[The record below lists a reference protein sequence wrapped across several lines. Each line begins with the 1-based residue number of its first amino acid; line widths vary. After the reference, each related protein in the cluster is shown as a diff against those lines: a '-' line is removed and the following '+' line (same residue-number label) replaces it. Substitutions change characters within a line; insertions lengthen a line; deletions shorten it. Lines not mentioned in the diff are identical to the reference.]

1 MATIDI
7 KQLEMAKRVYNNKM
21 EVEKDKEGNIIVG
34 DEMALTKL
42 VNSAFTKDGE
52 INNYQAFRD
61 LNKLILVG
69 AEEFGQADYQRVIS
83 MVADY
88 ERVGANDIKVYELP
102 KEKVRATM
110 KLTATGSGV
119 DFTRIPSYKNTEI
132 ATPVKHQF
140 GVYYN
145 VSRMISDPVNEYR
158 NAVDIVREE
167 KVKFILSKIYSVASA
182 AATAGKIP
190 TKQIYSGSNIT
201 FPEFR
206 SIESS
211 LLRYGRNTRPVLIA
225 DPAFIGNLADKQ
237 ATVNVNGSTVPQYLT
252 DDLRSKLLSSVT
264 FEEIGRT
271 VCINLDNPYTDK
283 MNTKVDL
290 PVNEAIMIA
299 GGTTSPFKVTEFGGL
314 TMLEDT
320 LNQNIETEQVHLKIS
335 YKVDV
340 TLLLTQA
347 IAYIKD
353 TTVQL

>member
-1 MATIDI
+1 MATIDV
-7 KQLEMAKRVYNNKM
+7 KQLAMAKRVYNNKM
-21 EVEKDKEGNIIVG
+21 EVEKDKEGNIIAG

-42 VNSAFTKDGE
+42 VNSAFTKNGE

-69 AEEFGQADYQRVIS
+69 AEEFGKADFQKVIN

-88 ERVGANDIKVYELP
+88 EQVGANDIKIYELP
-102 KEKVRATM
+102 KEKVKATM

-119 DFTRIPSYKNTEI
+119 DFTRIPSYRNTEL

-145 VSRMISDPVNEYR
+145 VSRMISDPVNEYK

-167 KVKFILSKIYSVASA
+167 KVKYILSKIYSVASA

-190 TKQIYSGSNIT
+190 AQQIHTDANMT
-201 FPEFR
+201 FPDFR

-211 LLRYGRNTRPVLIA
+211 LIRYGRNTRPVLIA
-225 DPAFIGNLADKQ
+225 DPAFISNLVDKQ
-237 ATVNVNGSTVPQYLT
+237 ATVNVNDNISKYLT
-252 DDLRSKLLSSVT
+252 DDLREKLLSATT
-264 FEEIGRT
+264 FETVGRT
-271 VCINLDNPYTDK
+271 ICINLDNPYTDK

-299 GGTTSPFKVTEFGGL
+299 GGSSSPFKVTEFGGL

-347 IAYIKD
+347 IAYLKD
-353 TTVQL
+353 TAVKL

>member
-1 MATIDI
+1 MATIDV
-7 KQLEMAKRVYNNKM
+7 KQLAMAKRVYNNKM
-21 EVEKDKEGNIIVG
+21 EIEKDKEGNIIAG

-42 VNSAFTKDGE
+42 VNSAFTKNGE

-69 AEEFGQADYQRVIS
+69 AEEFGKADFQKVIN
-83 MVADY
+83 MLADY
-88 ERVGANDIKVYELP
+88 EQVGANDIKIYELP
-102 KEKVRATM
+102 KEKVKATM

-119 DFTRIPSYKNTEI
+119 DFTRIPSYRNTEL

-145 VSRMISDPVNEYR
+145 VSRMISDPVNEYK
-158 NAVDIVREE
+158 NVVDIVREE
-167 KVKFILSKIYSVASA
+167 KVKYILSKIYSVASA

-190 TKQIYSGSNIT
+190 AQQIHTDANMT
-201 FPEFR
+201 FPDFR

-211 LLRYGRNTRPVLIA
+211 LIRYGRNTRPVLIA
-225 DPAFIGNLADKQ
+225 DPAFISNLVDKQ
-237 ATVNVNGSTVPQYLT
+237 ATVNVNDNISKYLT
-252 DDLRSKLLSSVT
+252 DDLREKLLSATT
-264 FEEIGRT
+264 FETVGRT
-271 VCINLDNPYTDK
+271 ICINLDNPYTDK

-299 GGTTSPFKVTEFGGL
+299 GGSSSPFKVTEFGGL

-335 YKVDV
+335 DKVDV

-347 IAYIKD
+347 IAYLKD
-353 TTVQL
+353 TAVKL

>member
-7 KQLEMAKRVYNNKM
+7 KQLGMAKRVYNNKM
-21 EVEKDKEGNIIVG
+21 EVEKDKEGNIIAG

-69 AEEFGQADYQRVIS
+69 AEEFGQADFQKVIN

-88 ERVGANDIKVYELP
+88 ERVGANDIKIYELP
-102 KEKVRATM
+102 KEKVKATM

-119 DFTRIPSYKNTEI
+119 DFTRIPSYKNTEL

-145 VSRMISDPVNEYR
+145 VSRMISDPVNEYK

-167 KVKFILSKIYSVASA
+167 KVKYILSKIYSVASA

-190 TKQIYSGSNIT
+190 AQQIHTDANMT
-201 FPEFR
+201 FPDFR

-211 LLRYGRNTRPVLIA
+211 LIRYGRNTRPVLIA
-225 DPAFIGNLADKQ
+225 DPAFISSLVDKQ
-237 ATVNVNGSTVPQYLT
+237 ATVNVNDNISKYLT
-252 DDLRSKLLSSVT
+252 DDLREKLLSATT
-264 FEEIGRT
+264 FETVGRT
-271 VCINLDNPYTDK
+271 ICINLDNPYTDK
-283 MNTKVDL
+283 MNSKVDL
-290 PVNEAIMIA
+290 PVNEAIMIS
-299 GGTTSPFKVTEFGGL
+299 GGSSSPFKVTEFGGL

-347 IAYIKD
+347 IAYLKD
-353 TTVQL
+353 TAVKL

>member
-7 KQLEMAKRVYNNKM
+7 KQLGMAKRVYNNKM
-21 EVEKDKEGNIIVG
+21 EVEKDKEGNIIAG

-42 VNSAFTKDGE
+42 VNSAFTKNGE

-69 AEEFGQADYQRVIS
+69 AEEFGKADFQKVIN
-83 MVADY
+83 MLADY
-88 ERVGANDIKVYELP
+88 EQVGANDIKIYELP
-102 KEKVRATM
+102 KEKVKATM

-119 DFTRIPSYKNTEI
+119 DFTRIPSYRNTEL

-145 VSRMISDPVNEYR
+145 VSRMISDPVNEYK

-167 KVKFILSKIYSVASA
+167 KVKYILSKIYSVASA

-190 TKQIYSGSNIT
+190 AQQIHTDANMT
-201 FPEFR
+201 FPDFR

-211 LLRYGRNTRPVLIA
+211 LIRYGRNTRPVLIA
-225 DPAFIGNLADKQ
+225 DPAFISNLVDKQ
-237 ATVNVNGSTVPQYLT
+237 ATVNVNDNISKYLT
-252 DDLRSKLLSSVT
+252 DDLREKLLSATT
-264 FEEIGRT
+264 FETVGRT
-271 VCINLDNPYTDK
+271 ICINLDNPYTDK
-283 MNTKVDL
+283 MNSKVDL

-299 GGTTSPFKVTEFGGL
+299 GGSSSPFKVTEFGGL

-347 IAYIKD
+347 IAYLKD
-353 TTVQL
+353 TAVKL

>member
-7 KQLEMAKRVYNNKM
+7 KQLGMAKRVYNNKM
-21 EVEKDKEGNIIVG
+21 EVEKDKEGNIIAG

-69 AEEFGQADYQRVIS
+69 AEEFGQADYQKVIS

-88 ERVGANDIKVYELP
+88 ERVGANDIKIYELP
-102 KEKVRATM
+102 KEKVKATM

-119 DFTRIPSYKNTEI
+119 DFTRIPSYKNTEL

-145 VSRMISDPVNEYR
+145 VSRMISDPVNEYK

-167 KVKFILSKIYSVASA
+167 KVKYILSKIYSVASA

-190 TKQIYSGSNIT
+190 AQQIHTDANMT
-201 FPEFR
+201 FPDFR

-211 LLRYGRNTRPVLIA
+211 LIRYGRNTRPVLIA
-225 DPAFIGNLADKQ
+225 DPAFISNLVDKQ
-237 ATVNVNGSTVPQYLT
+237 ATVNVNDNISKYLT
-252 DDLRSKLLSSVT
+252 DDLREKLLSATT
-264 FEEIGRT
+264 FETVGRT
-271 VCINLDNPYTDK
+271 ICINLDNPYTDK
-283 MNTKVDL
+283 MNSKVDL

-299 GGTTSPFKVTEFGGL
+299 GGSSSPFKVTEFGGL

-320 LNQNIETEQVHLKIS
+320 LNQNIETEQVHLKIF

-347 IAYIKD
+347 IAYLKD
-353 TTVQL
+353 TAVKL

>member
-1 MATIDI
+1 MATIDV
-7 KQLEMAKRVYNNKM
+7 KQLAMAKRVYNNKM
-21 EVEKDKEGNIIVG
+21 EVEKDKEGNIIAG

-42 VNSAFTKDGE
+42 VNSAFTKNGE

-69 AEEFGQADYQRVIS
+69 AEEFGKADFQKVIN

-88 ERVGANDIKVYELP
+88 EQVGANDIKIYELP
-102 KEKVRATM
+102 KEKVKATM

-119 DFTRIPSYKNTEI
+119 DFTRIPSYRNTEL

-145 VSRMISDPVNEYR
+145 VSRMISDPVNEYK

-167 KVKFILSKIYSVASA
+167 KVKYILSKIYSVASA

-190 TKQIYSGSNIT
+190 TQQIHTDANMT
-201 FPEFR
+201 FPDFR

-211 LLRYGRNTRPVLIA
+211 LIRYGRNTRPVLIA
-225 DPAFIGNLADKQ
+225 DPAFISNLVDKQ
-237 ATVNVNGSTVPQYLT
+237 ATVNVNDNISKYLT
-252 DDLRSKLLSSVT
+252 DDLREKLLSATT
-264 FEEIGRT
+264 FETVGRT
-271 VCINLDNPYTDK
+271 ICINLDNPYTDK
-283 MNTKVDL
+283 MNSKVDL

-299 GGTTSPFKVTEFGGL
+299 GGSSSPFKVTEFGGL

-347 IAYIKD
+347 IAYLKD
-353 TTVQL
+353 TAVKL

>member
-7 KQLEMAKRVYNNKM
+7 KQLGMAKRVYNNKM
-21 EVEKDKEGNIIVG
+21 EVEKDKEGNIIAG

-69 AEEFGQADYQRVIS
+69 AEEFGQADYQKVIS

-88 ERVGANDIKVYELP
+88 ERVGANDIKIYELP
-102 KEKVRATM
+102 KEKVKATM

-119 DFTRIPSYKNTEI
+119 DFTRIPSYKNTEL

-145 VSRMISDPVNEYR
+145 VSRMISDPVNEYK

-167 KVKFILSKIYSVASA
+167 KVKYILSKIYSVASA

-190 TKQIYSGSNIT
+190 AQQIHTDANMT
-201 FPEFR
+201 FPDFR

-211 LLRYGRNTRPVLIA
+211 LIRYGRNTRPVLIA
-225 DPAFIGNLADKQ
+225 DPAFISNLVDKQ
-237 ATVNVNGSTVPQYLT
+237 ATVNVNDNISKYLT
-252 DDLRSKLLSSVT
+252 DDLREKLLSATT
-264 FEEIGRT
+264 FETVGRT
-271 VCINLDNPYTDK
+271 ICINLDNPYTDK
-283 MNTKVDL
+283 MNSKVDL

-299 GGTTSPFKVTEFGGL
+299 GGSSSPFKVTEFGGL

-347 IAYIKD
+347 IAYLKD
-353 TTVQL
+353 TAVKL

>member
-1 MATIDI
+1 MATIDV
-7 KQLEMAKRVYNNKM
+7 KQLAMAKRVYNNKM
-21 EVEKDKEGNIIVG
+21 EIEKDKEGNIIAG

-42 VNSAFTKDGE
+42 VNSAFTKNGE

-69 AEEFGQADYQRVIS
+69 AEEFGKADFQKVIN
-83 MVADY
+83 MLADY
-88 ERVGANDIKVYELP
+88 EQVGANDIKIYELP
-102 KEKVRATM
+102 KEKVKATM

-119 DFTRIPSYKNTEI
+119 DFTRIPSYRNTEL

-145 VSRMISDPVNEYR
+145 VSRMISDPVNEYK

-167 KVKFILSKIYSVASA
+167 KVKYILSKIYSVASA

-190 TKQIYSGSNIT
+190 AQQIHTDANMT
-201 FPEFR
+201 FPDFR

-211 LLRYGRNTRPVLIA
+211 LIRYGRNTRPVLIA
-225 DPAFIGNLADKQ
+225 DPVFISNLVDKQ
-237 ATVNVNGSTVPQYLT
+237 ATVNVNDNISKYLT
-252 DDLRSKLLSSVT
+252 DDLREKLLSATT
-264 FEEIGRT
+264 FETVGRT
-271 VCINLDNPYTDK
+271 ICINLDNPYTDK

-299 GGTTSPFKVTEFGGL
+299 GGSSSPFKVTEFGGL

-347 IAYIKD
+347 IAYLKD
-353 TTVQL
+353 TTVKL

>member
-1 MATIDI
+1 MATIDV
-7 KQLEMAKRVYNNKM
+7 KQLAMAKRVYNNKM
-21 EVEKDKEGNIIVG
+21 EIEKDKEGNIIAG

-42 VNSAFTKDGE
+42 VNSAFTKNGE

-69 AEEFGQADYQRVIS
+69 AEEFGKADFQKVIN

-88 ERVGANDIKVYELP
+88 EQVGANDIKIYELP
-102 KEKVRATM
+102 KEKVKATM

-119 DFTRIPSYKNTEI
+119 DFTRIPSYRNTEL

-145 VSRMISDPVNEYR
+145 VSRMISDPVNEYK

-167 KVKFILSKIYSVASA
+167 KVKYILSKIYSVASA

-190 TKQIYSGSNIT
+190 AQQIHTDANMT
-201 FPEFR
+201 FPDFR

-211 LLRYGRNTRPVLIA
+211 LIRYGRNTRPVLIA
-225 DPAFIGNLADKQ
+225 DPVFISNLVDKQ
-237 ATVNVNGSTVPQYLT
+237 ATVNVNDNISKYLT
-252 DDLRSKLLSSVT
+252 DDLREKLLSATT
-264 FEEIGRT
+264 FETVGRT
-271 VCINLDNPYTDK
+271 ICINLDNPYTDK

-299 GGTTSPFKVTEFGGL
+299 GGSSSPFKVTEFGGL

-347 IAYIKD
+347 IAYLKD
-353 TTVQL
+353 TAVKL

>member
-1 MATIDI
+1 MTTIDV
-7 KQLEMAKRVYNNKM
+7 KQLAMAKRVYNNKM
-21 EVEKDKEGNIIVG
+21 EIEKDKEGNIIAG

-42 VNSAFTKDGE
+42 VNSAFTKNGE

-69 AEEFGQADYQRVIS
+69 AEEFGKADFQKVIN
-83 MVADY
+83 MLADY
-88 ERVGANDIKVYELP
+88 EQVGANDIKIYELP
-102 KEKVRATM
+102 KEKVKATM

-119 DFTRIPSYKNTEI
+119 DFTRIPSYRNTEL

-145 VSRMISDPVNEYR
+145 VSRMISDPVNEYK

-167 KVKFILSKIYSVASA
+167 KVKYILSKIYSVASA

-190 TKQIYSGSNIT
+190 AQQIHTDANMT
-201 FPEFR
+201 FPDFR

-211 LLRYGRNTRPVLIA
+211 LIRYGRNTRPVLIA
-225 DPAFIGNLADKQ
+225 DPAFISNLVDKQ
-237 ATVNVNGSTVPQYLT
+237 ATVNLNDNISKYLT
-252 DDLRSKLLSSVT
+252 DDLREKLLSATT
-264 FEEIGRT
+264 FETVGRT
-271 VCINLDNPYTDK
+271 ICINLDNPYTDK

-299 GGTTSPFKVTEFGGL
+299 GGSSSPFKVTEFGGL

-320 LNQNIETEQVHLKIS
+320 LNQNIETEHVHLKIS

-347 IAYIKD
+347 IAYLKD
-353 TTVQL
+353 TTVKL

>member
-1 MATIDI
+1 MATIDV
-7 KQLEMAKRVYNNKM
+7 KQLAMAKRVYNNKM
-21 EVEKDKEGNIIVG
+21 EVEKDKEGNIIAG

-42 VNSAFTKDGE
+42 VNSAFTKNGE

-69 AEEFGQADYQRVIS
+69 AEEFGKADFQKVIN

-88 ERVGANDIKVYELP
+88 EQVGANDIKIYELP
-102 KEKVRATM
+102 KEKVKATM

-119 DFTRIPSYKNTEI
+119 DFTRIPSYRNTEL

-145 VSRMISDPVNEYR
+145 VSRMISDPVNEYK

-167 KVKFILSKIYSVASA
+167 KVKYILSKIYSVASA

-190 TKQIYSGSNIT
+190 AQQIHTDANMT
-201 FPEFR
+201 FPDFR

-211 LLRYGRNTRPVLIA
+211 LIRYGRNTRPVLIA
-225 DPAFIGNLADKQ
+225 DPAFISNLVDKQ
-237 ATVNVNGSTVPQYLT
+237 ATVNVNDNISKYLT
-252 DDLRSKLLSSVT
+252 DDLREKLLSATT
-264 FEEIGRT
+264 FETVGRT
-271 VCINLDNPYTDK
+271 ICINLDNPYTDK
-283 MNTKVDL
+283 MNSKVDL

-299 GGTTSPFKVTEFGGL
+299 GGSSSPFKVTEFGGL

-347 IAYIKD
+347 IAYLKD
-353 TTVQL
+353 TAVKL

>member
-1 MATIDI
+1 MATIDV
-7 KQLEMAKRVYNNKM
+7 KQLAMAKRVYNNKM
-21 EVEKDKEGNIIVG
+21 EIEKDKEGNIIAG
-34 DEMALTKL
+34 DEMAVTKL
-42 VNSAFTKDGE
+42 VNSAFTKNGE

-69 AEEFGQADYQRVIS
+69 AEEFGKADFQKVINMLADYDQ
-83 MVADY
+83 
-88 ERVGANDIKVYELP
+88 VGANDIKIYELP
-102 KEKVRATM
+102 KEKVKATM

-119 DFTRIPSYKNTEI
+119 DFTRIPSYRNTEL

-145 VSRMISDPVNEYR
+145 VSRMISDPVNEYK

-167 KVKFILSKIYSVASA
+167 KVKYILSKIYSVASA

-190 TKQIYSGSNIT
+190 AQQIHTAANMT
-201 FPEFR
+201 FPDFR

-211 LLRYGRNTRPVLIA
+211 LIRYGRNTRPVLIA
-225 DPAFIGNLADKQ
+225 DPAFISNLVDKQ
-237 ATVNVNGSTVPQYLT
+237 ATVNVNDNISKYLT
-252 DDLRSKLLSSVT
+252 DDLREKLLSATT
-264 FEEIGRT
+264 FETVGRT
-271 VCINLDNPYTDK
+271 ICINLDNPYTDK

-290 PVNEAIMIA
+290 PVDEAIMIA
-299 GGTTSPFKVTEFGGL
+299 GGSSSPFKVTEFGGL

-347 IAYIKD
+347 IAYLKD
-353 TTVQL
+353 TVVKL

>member
-1 MATIDI
+1 MATIDV
-7 KQLEMAKRVYNNKM
+7 KQLAMAKRVYNNKM
-21 EVEKDKEGNIIVG
+21 EIEKDKEGNIIAG

-42 VNSAFTKDGE
+42 VNSAFTKNGE

-69 AEEFGQADYQRVIS
+69 AEEFGKADFQKVIN
-83 MVADY
+83 MLADY
-88 ERVGANDIKVYELP
+88 EQVGANDIKIYELP
-102 KEKVRATM
+102 KEKVKATM

-119 DFTRIPSYKNTEI
+119 DFTRIPSYRNTEL

-145 VSRMISDPVNEYR
+145 VSRMISDPVNEYK

-167 KVKFILSKIYSVASA
+167 KVKYILSKIYSVASA
-182 AATAGKIP
+182 AATASKIP
-190 TKQIYSGSNIT
+190 AQQIHTDANMT
-201 FPEFR
+201 FPDFR

-211 LLRYGRNTRPVLIA
+211 LIRYGRNTRPVLIA
-225 DPAFIGNLADKQ
+225 DPAFISNLVDKQ
-237 ATVNVNGSTVPQYLT
+237 ATVNVNDNISKYLT
-252 DDLRSKLLSSVT
+252 DDLREKLLSATT
-264 FEEIGRT
+264 FETVGRT
-271 VCINLDNPYTDK
+271 ICINLDNPYTDK

-299 GGTTSPFKVTEFGGL
+299 GGSSSPFKVTEFGGL

-347 IAYIKD
+347 IAYLKD
-353 TTVQL
+353 TAVKL

>member
-7 KQLEMAKRVYNNKM
+7 KQLGMAKRVYNNKM
-21 EVEKDKEGNIIVG
+21 EVEKDKEGNIIAG

-42 VNSAFTKDGE
+42 VNSAFTKNGE

-69 AEEFGQADYQRVIS
+69 AEEFGKADFQKVIN
-83 MVADY
+83 MLADY
-88 ERVGANDIKVYELP
+88 EQVGANDIKIYELP
-102 KEKVRATM
+102 KEKVKATM

-119 DFTRIPSYKNTEI
+119 DFTRIPSYRNTEL

-145 VSRMISDPVNEYR
+145 VSRMISDPVNEYK

-167 KVKFILSKIYSVASA
+167 KVKYILSKIYSVASA

-190 TKQIYSGSNIT
+190 AQQIHTDANMT
-201 FPEFR
+201 FPDFR

-211 LLRYGRNTRPVLIA
+211 LIRYGRNTRPVLIA
-225 DPAFIGNLADKQ
+225 DPAFISDLVDKQ
-237 ATVNVNGSTVPQYLT
+237 ATVNVNDNISKYLT
-252 DDLRSKLLSSVT
+252 DDLREKLLSATT
-264 FEEIGRT
+264 FETVGRT
-271 VCINLDNPYTDK
+271 ICINLDNPYTDK

-299 GGTTSPFKVTEFGGL
+299 GGSSSPFKVTEFGGL

-347 IAYIKD
+347 IAYLKD
-353 TTVQL
+353 TAVKL

>member
-1 MATIDI
+1 MTTIDV
-7 KQLEMAKRVYNNKM
+7 KQLAMAKRVYNNKM
-21 EVEKDKEGNIIVG
+21 EIEKDKEGNIIAG

-42 VNSAFTKDGE
+42 VNSAFTKNGE

-69 AEEFGQADYQRVIS
+69 AEEFGKADFQKVIN
-83 MVADY
+83 MLADY
-88 ERVGANDIKVYELP
+88 EQVGANDIKIYELP
-102 KEKVRATM
+102 KEKVKATM

-119 DFTRIPSYKNTEI
+119 DFTRIPSYRNTEL

-145 VSRMISDPVNEYR
+145 VSRMISDPVNEYK

-167 KVKFILSKIYSVASA
+167 KVKYILSKIYSVASA

-190 TKQIYSGSNIT
+190 AQQIHTDANMT
-201 FPEFR
+201 FPDFR

-211 LLRYGRNTRPVLIA
+211 LIRYGRNTRPVLIA
-225 DPAFIGNLADKQ
+225 DPAFISNLVDKQ
-237 ATVNVNGSTVPQYLT
+237 ATVNVNDNISKYLT
-252 DDLRSKLLSSVT
+252 DDLREKLLSATT
-264 FEEIGRT
+264 FETVGRT
-271 VCINLDNPYTDK
+271 ICINLDNPYTDK

-299 GGTTSPFKVTEFGGL
+299 GGSSSPFKVTEFGGL

-347 IAYIKD
+347 IAYLKD
-353 TTVQL
+353 TTVKL

>member
-1 MATIDI
+1 MATIDV
-7 KQLEMAKRVYNNKM
+7 KQLAMAKRVYNNKM
-21 EVEKDKEGNIIVG
+21 EIEKDKEGNIIAG

-42 VNSAFTKDGE
+42 VNSAFTKNGE

-69 AEEFGQADYQRVIS
+69 AEEFGKADFQKVIN
-83 MVADY
+83 MLADY
-88 ERVGANDIKVYELP
+88 EQVGANDIKIYELP
-102 KEKVRATM
+102 KEKVKATM

-119 DFTRIPSYKNTEI
+119 DFTRIPSYRNTEL

-145 VSRMISDPVNEYR
+145 VSRMISDPVNEYK

-167 KVKFILSKIYSVASA
+167 KVKYILSKIYSVASA

-190 TKQIYSGSNIT
+190 AQQIHTDANMT
-201 FPEFR
+201 FPDFR

-211 LLRYGRNTRPVLIA
+211 LIRYGRNTRPVLIA
-225 DPAFIGNLADKQ
+225 DPAFISNLVDKQ
-237 ATVNVNGSTVPQYLT
+237 ATVNVNDNISKYLT
-252 DDLRSKLLSSVT
+252 DDLREKLLSATT
-264 FEEIGRT
+264 FETVGRT
-271 VCINLDNPYTDK
+271 ICINLDNPYTDK

-299 GGTTSPFKVTEFGGL
+299 GGSSSPFKVTEFGGL

-347 IAYIKD
+347 IAYLKD
-353 TTVQL
+353 TAVKL

>member
-7 KQLEMAKRVYNNKM
+7 KQLGMAKRVYNNKM
-21 EVEKDKEGNIIVG
+21 EVEKDKEGNIIAG

-42 VNSAFTKDGE
+42 VNSAFTKNGE

-69 AEEFGQADYQRVIS
+69 AEEFGKADFQKVIN
-83 MVADY
+83 MLADY
-88 ERVGANDIKVYELP
+88 EQVGANDIKIYELP
-102 KEKVRATM
+102 KEQVKATM

-119 DFTRIPSYKNTEI
+119 DFTRIPSYRNTEL

-145 VSRMISDPVNEYR
+145 VSRMISDPVNEYK

-167 KVKFILSKIYSVASA
+167 KVKYILSKIYSVASA

-190 TKQIYSGSNIT
+190 AQQIHTDANMT
-201 FPEFR
+201 FPDFR

-211 LLRYGRNTRPVLIA
+211 LIRYGRNTRPVLIA
-225 DPAFIGNLADKQ
+225 DPAFISNLVDKQ
-237 ATVNVNGSTVPQYLT
+237 ATVNVNDNISKYLT
-252 DDLRSKLLSSVT
+252 DDLREKLLSATT
-264 FEEIGRT
+264 FETVGRT
-271 VCINLDNPYTDK
+271 ICINLDNPYTDK
-283 MNTKVDL
+283 MNSKVDL

-299 GGTTSPFKVTEFGGL
+299 GGSSSPFKVTEFGGL

-347 IAYIKD
+347 IAYLKD
-353 TTVQL
+353 TAVKL

>member
-7 KQLEMAKRVYNNKM
+7 KQLGMAKRVYNNKM
-21 EVEKDKEGNIIVG
+21 EVEKDKEGNIIAG

-69 AEEFGQADYQRVIS
+69 AEEFGQADYQKVIS

-88 ERVGANDIKVYELP
+88 ERVGANDIKIYELP
-102 KEKVRATM
+102 KEKVKATM

-119 DFTRIPSYKNTEI
+119 DFTRIPSYKNTEL

-145 VSRMISDPVNEYR
+145 VSRMISDPVNEYK

-167 KVKFILSKIYSVASA
+167 KVKYILSKIYSVASA

-190 TKQIYSGSNIT
+190 AQQIHTDANMT
-201 FPEFR
+201 FPDFR

-211 LLRYGRNTRPVLIA
+211 LIRYGRNTRPVLIA
-225 DPAFIGNLADKQ
+225 DPAFISNLVDKQ
-237 ATVNVNGSTVPQYLT
+237 ATVNVNDNISKYLT
-252 DDLRSKLLSSVT
+252 DDLREKLLSATT
-264 FEEIGRT
+264 FETVGRT
-271 VCINLDNPYTDK
+271 ICINLDNPYTDK

-299 GGTTSPFKVTEFGGL
+299 GGSSSPFKVTEFGGL

-347 IAYIKD
+347 IAYLKD
-353 TTVQL
+353 TAVKL

>member
-1 MATIDI
+1 MATIDV
-7 KQLEMAKRVYNNKM
+7 KQLAMAKRVYNNKM
-21 EVEKDKEGNIIVG
+21 EIEKDKEGNIIAG

-42 VNSAFTKDGE
+42 VNSAFTKNGE

-69 AEEFGQADYQRVIS
+69 AEEFGKADFQKVIN

-88 ERVGANDIKVYELP
+88 EQVGANDIKIYELP
-102 KEKVRATM
+102 KEKVKATM

-119 DFTRIPSYKNTEI
+119 DFTRIPSYRNTEL

-145 VSRMISDPVNEYR
+145 VSRMISDPVNEYK

-167 KVKFILSKIYSVASA
+167 KVKYILSKIYSVASA

-190 TKQIYSGSNIT
+190 AQQIHTDANMT
-201 FPEFR
+201 FPDFR

-211 LLRYGRNTRPVLIA
+211 LIRYGRNTRPVLIA
-225 DPAFIGNLADKQ
+225 DPAFISNLVDKQ
-237 ATVNVNGSTVPQYLT
+237 ATVNVNDNISKYLT
-252 DDLRSKLLSSVT
+252 DDLREKLLSATT
-264 FEEIGRT
+264 FETVGRT
-271 VCINLDNPYTDK
+271 ICINLDNPYTDK

-299 GGTTSPFKVTEFGGL
+299 GGSSSPFKVTEFGGL

-347 IAYIKD
+347 IAYLKD
-353 TTVQL
+353 TAVKL